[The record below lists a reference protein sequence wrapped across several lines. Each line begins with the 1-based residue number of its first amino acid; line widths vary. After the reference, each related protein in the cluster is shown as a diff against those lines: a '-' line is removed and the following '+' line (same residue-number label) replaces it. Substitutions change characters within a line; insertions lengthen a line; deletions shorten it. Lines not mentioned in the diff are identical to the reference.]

1 MLYYKLCTYGCQ
13 MNVHE
18 SEKLAGML
26 KSLGYEET
34 NDDKLASVIVLNT
47 CAVRENAEQ
56 HAIGNIGALKP
67 LKEKNKNLIIAV
79 GGCMT
84 QQNGKAEKLK
94 ETFPFVDIVFG
105 THNLSSF
112 KEFLLKRLDTG
123 KSVIDVKDGDGNI
136 IETEDVFRTS
146 YPNAYV
152 NVIYGCDNF
161 CTYCIVPYVRGRE
174 RSRRPDDV
182 VKEVENLIK
191 DGYKEITLLGQNVDS
206 YGKNSDFNCDFADLL
221 EKICKIEGKFR
232 LRFMSNH
239 PKDMTKKL
247 AEVISKNDKICKAVH
262 LPVQAGSDRVLNLMN
277 RRYTREDYYKK
288 IEMLKSLMPDI
299 AVTTDIMV
307 GFPTETEEDFL
318 DTMEIVN
325 SVRFDGAFTFVYSR
339 RSGTAA
345 AEMDGQISES
355 VKKDRIMRLVE
366 RQNAINREKSKEYV
380 GKTVEVLCDD
390 YDDKKNTYLGR
401 DEFGRMVYFPSERN
415 VIGDFVYVKIIK
427 TGGMSLFGEIVNGK

>member
-1 MLYYKLCTYGCQ
+1 

-34 NDDKLASVIVLNT
+34 NDDKLASVIVFNT

-415 VIGDFVYVKIIK
+415 VIGDFVDVKIIK

>member
-1 MLYYKLCTYGCQ
+1 

-34 NDDKLASVIVLNT
+34 NDDKLASVIVFNT

-339 RSGTAA
+339 RSGTVA

-415 VIGDFVYVKIIK
+415 VIGDFVDVKIIK

>member
-1 MLYYKLCTYGCQ
+1 

-34 NDDKLASVIVLNT
+34 NDDKLASVIVFNT

-112 KEFLLKRLDTG
+112 REFLLKRLDTG

-339 RSGTAA
+339 RSGTVA

-366 RQNAINREKSKEYV
+366 RQNAINREKSKEYI

-415 VIGDFVYVKIIK
+415 VIGDFVDVKIIK